1 MNWDELSNS
10 EIEIKLKEMEFEY
23 NKISKEINEKY
34 SKLNELNKNY
44 IKGKYVIE
52 KRLRPNKFN

>member
-23 NKISKEINEKY
+23 NIISKEINEKY
-34 SKLNELNKNY
+34 SKLND
-44 IKGKYVIE
+44 
-52 KRLRPNKFN
+52 